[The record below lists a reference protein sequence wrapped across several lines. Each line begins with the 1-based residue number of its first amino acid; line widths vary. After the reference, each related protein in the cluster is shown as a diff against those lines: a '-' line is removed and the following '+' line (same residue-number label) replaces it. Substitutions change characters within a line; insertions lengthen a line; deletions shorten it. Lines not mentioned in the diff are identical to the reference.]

1 MVLAVF
7 LLCLHTAG
15 CSQAV
20 DSGTQTASQN
30 VSAQEDTRVED
41 LLENAGS
48 DVSSQISE
56 DILEDAAEDT
66 SSEAA
71 SEGISSKE
79 TAAEAAS
86 SDKSLEAASYQEASL
101 ADSSEEAASSER
113 ASETVSSEGTTSRE
127 GSTEASALARTSEE
141 YSSQAGETASDD
153 DSDNLGERGISI
165 NGESDIE
172 YNARQILLADESITK
187 EGALGVAAYLW
198 QMGFGKLSGYPTI
211 GEKDGLK
218 VLTVFDESGLFY
230 NVFITPEGKI
240 QQIEDVSGNQ
250 LITLGPKAGEL
261 LVPPLSGADVIA
273 LLEDWK
279 SQGGHSQVLSA
290 YNKYAGDYGRSKMDS
305 DDQWCS
311 ETVSAAYAFLG
322 LADKIGGMASNGN
335 SYEKNA
341 RAIGAWVSSSRYVP
355 SEGDIL
361 ITHDGN
367 GDRHTSCVIKCD
379 GHTIYT
385 IAGGGSSI
393 HHGSVS
399 VGSDRITGFVV
410 PQW

>member
-1 MVLAVF
+1 MIVLAVF
-7 LLCLHTAG
+7 LLSLQTAG
-15 CSQAV
+15 CSQTVNSDA
-20 DSGTQTASQN
+20 QAASQN
-30 VSAQEDTRVED
+30 ASVQEDIQEND
-41 LLENAGS
+41 LLEDAGS
-48 DVSSQISE
+48 DVSSQIFE
-56 DILEDAAEDT
+56 DVSEDT
-66 SSEAA
+66 SSEVS
-71 SEGISSKE
+71 SEGISSEK
-79 TAAEAAS
+79 TAAEAGTSEKS
-86 SDKSLEAASYQEASL
+86 SEAASFQEASL
-101 ADSSEEAASSER
+101 ADSSEAAASSDQP
-113 ASETVSSEGTTSRE
+113 SESASSEGLTSRE
-127 GSTEASALARTSEE
+127 GSTEASSSARTSEE
-141 YSSQAGETASDD
+141 YSAQEGETASED
-153 DSDNLGERGISI
+153 DSENVGEHGVSI

-172 YNARQILLADESITK
+172 YNARQILFADESITK

-211 GEKDGLK
+211 TEKDGLK
-218 VLTVFDESGLFY
+218 VLTVFDENGLFY
-230 NVFITPEGKI
+230 NVFMTPEGKI
-240 QQIEDVSGNQ
+240 QQIEDVSGNE

-279 SQGGHSQVLSA
+279 SKGGHSQVLSA

-335 SYEKNA
+335 TYEKNA
-341 RAIGAWVSSSRYVP
+341 RAIGAWESSSRYIP

-367 GDRHTSCVIKCD
+367 GDRHTSCVRKCD